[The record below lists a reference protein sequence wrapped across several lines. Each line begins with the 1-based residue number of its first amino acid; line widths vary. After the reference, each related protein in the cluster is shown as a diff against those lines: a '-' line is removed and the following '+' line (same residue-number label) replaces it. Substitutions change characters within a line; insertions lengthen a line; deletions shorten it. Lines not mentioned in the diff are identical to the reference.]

1 MGKALFKKGQRCLI
15 PHTDQHYVAHIMRAQ
30 KREEG
35 YFYLV
40 HYDGWSKKYDE
51 WVEES
56 GLVKYNEELL
66 KASMTGEGEGGPGAE
81 RSVRKRK
88 AEGGGME
95 VPVDEKALPLQ
106 LRLHMPPLLKKIVL
120 DDHDQVTH
128 ACRLQPLPRRPSV
141 RQILDSFQQGREL
154 VGEGVPDVATAEM
167 VNGLLSYFDQGL
179 RQLLL
184 YHQEVQQ
191 YDEVV
196 SGGVSP
202 SAVYGGEHLVRLL
215 VKLPELVPVASMGAQ
230 NVVTLE
236 ARLHDLMA
244 QLVEKQGQLFLP
256 SSAYVPNPH
265 VQQPLPLPPLPAPA
279 AAVG

>member
-66 KASMTGEGEGGPGAE
+66 K
-81 RSVRKRK
+81 
-88 AEGGGME
+88 
-95 VPVDEKALPLQ
+95 